1 MEGEK
6 NIFFPFFAFF
16 WNFLKKISN
25 FLKKYEKN
33 STTYTGHM
41 EPKIILFSIFPQ
53 TKMVFLRGKIA
64 KNQLHLAKFGCV
76 SGAISIFRKPGLWQI
91 GVVTKYR
98 WLNATKWPQMPQKL
112 IRTISHGSGHPLDT
126 LNHGLGPLFYCFIT
140 LFCVKGSLD
149 PPWHILAAPWTPWRP
164 PDPWY
169 VILGQIQSSWVI
181 MSHIWPI

>member
-16 WNFLKKISN
+16 WNFSKKISN

-98 WLNATKWPQMPQKL
+98 WLNATKWPQMPQKWV
-112 IRTISHGSGHPLDT
+112 RTIPHGSGHTLGT
-126 LNHGLGPLFYCFIT
+126 LNHGFGPLYCCFIT
-140 LFCVKGSLD
+140 LFGAGSSLH
-149 PPWHILAAPWTPWRP
+149 PPGAPWRP
-164 PDPWY
+164 PGPPGGP
-169 VILGQIQSSWVI
+169 LTPGMSSWAIV
-181 MSHIWPI
+181 SHPGP

>member
-1 MEGEK
+1 
-6 NIFFPFFAFF
+6 
-16 WNFLKKISN
+16 
-25 FLKKYEKN
+25 
-33 STTYTGHM
+33 M

-98 WLNATKWPQMPQKL
+98 WLNATKWPQMPQKWV
-112 IRTISHGSGHPLDT
+112 RTIPHGSGHTLGT
-126 LNHGLGPLFYCFIT
+126 LNHGFGPLFCCFIT
-140 LFCVKGSLD
+140 LFGAGSSLH
-149 PPWHILAAPWTPWRP
+149 PPGPPRRPLAPPWTPWCP

-169 VILGQIQSSWVI
+169 VILGHSQSSWAIV
-181 MSHIWPI
+181 SHLWPIWNEWFKRIHCSFCCKDIAK